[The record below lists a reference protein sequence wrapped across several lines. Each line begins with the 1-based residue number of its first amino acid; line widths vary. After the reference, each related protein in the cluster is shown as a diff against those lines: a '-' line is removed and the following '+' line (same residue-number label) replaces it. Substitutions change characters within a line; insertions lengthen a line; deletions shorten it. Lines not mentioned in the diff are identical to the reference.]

1 MSGSTGSVPAPEPG
15 PPRPLAVVRRGGV
28 VSGGR
33 RGRRRRRRRGLLGR
47 VVYESLLTLGG
58 EAEEDTAAA
67 AGSVDGAGKTA
78 RAISDDGPRRG
89 NMDEFLSWAFFGTS
103 HASASADPSKVRAL

>member
-1 MSGSTGSVPAPEPG
+1 MSSPAAEDEDDGGDSSDGSSH
-15 PPRPLAVVRRGGV
+15 
-28 VSGGR
+28 
-33 RGRRRRRRRGLLGR
+33 
-47 VVYESLLTLGG
+47 ESLLTLGG
-58 EAEEDTAAA
+58 EAEEDTA